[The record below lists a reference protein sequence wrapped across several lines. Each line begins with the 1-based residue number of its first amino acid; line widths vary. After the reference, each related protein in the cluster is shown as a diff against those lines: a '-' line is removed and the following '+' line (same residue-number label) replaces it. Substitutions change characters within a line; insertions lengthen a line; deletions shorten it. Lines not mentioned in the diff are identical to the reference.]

1 MLCNLRSQTLLSSAV
16 SPYVAYGFP
25 TITNFQ
31 RKLPGNDSP
40 VVFIYTQISGLPSL
54 SSPDSISKQP
64 SGKHLSSWSYSRA
77 SYHFRTALRFCCL
90 FYFMLKCPKGT
101 KKFLTVL
108 WYKKTALSLL
118 SELCNSFI
126 SLRKQKYPKMFQSW
140 KLPVIAF
147 RRSMRYNM
155 SIGYKQDITNHFS
168 ICAPLYLRSAQGSRR
183 SAHCRRC
190 RTHLS
195 DKRKTG
201 SQ

>member
-1 MLCNLRSQTLLSSAV
+1 MPFANTYFASL
-16 SPYVAYGFP
+16 PYAAYGFT

-31 RKLPGNDSP
+31 RKLPGHSSP
-40 VVFIYTQISGLPSL
+40 VVFIYTQISGLPSAD
-54 SSPDSISKQP
+54 SPDNYIKAAVRITP
-64 SGKHLSSWSYSRA
+64 FVLKLFTGIIPL
-77 SYHFRTALRFCCL
+77 RTALRYCCL

-155 SIGYKQDITNHFS
+155 SIGCKQDITNHFS